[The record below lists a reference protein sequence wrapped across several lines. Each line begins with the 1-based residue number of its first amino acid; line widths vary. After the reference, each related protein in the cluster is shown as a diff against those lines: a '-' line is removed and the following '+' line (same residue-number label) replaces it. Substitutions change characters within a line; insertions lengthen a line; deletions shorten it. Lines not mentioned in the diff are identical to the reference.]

1 MKGWWKL
8 GVLALAV
15 GLALLLAAE
24 GLLASEGQGSVTATV
39 KVNPLVVSLTAP
51 SEASVGE
58 EFTVQATVGNLGS
71 SRIRRVTATIHLP
84 PTDLL
89 EVRGPDTHR
98 LRPLGP
104 FGSRSTEWQLTAL
117 QSGGFV
123 LMVTASGVDASDRTL
138 LTTESDAPLTTESE
152 ASLITVE

>member
-8 GVLALAV
+8 GALALAV

-39 KVNPLVVSLTAP
+39 KVNPLVVSLNI
-51 SEASVGE
+51 SSGSVFVGE
-58 EFTVQATVGNLGS
+58 QFAVQATVVNLGG
-71 SRIRRVTATIHLP
+71 SRIRRVTATLHMP
-84 PTDLL
+84 DGL
-89 EVRGPDTHR
+89 EVRGPTIHR
-98 LRPLGP
+98 LGSLRP
-104 FGSRSTEWQLTAL
+104 FGSRDTEWRLTAL

-138 LTTESDAPLTTESE
+138 LTAESD